1 MILKDYLFDRMFK
14 KVASWFR
21 SGSRKASGKKGGL
34 ESLSPEELCEIDPET
49 MDKEEIRLQLARLY
63 KRHNHAA
70 GSLNSELR
78 AEADIMLDAVVHCRE
93 EYVD

>member
-1 MILKDYLFDRMFK
+1 MFK
-14 KVASWFR
+14 KVASWF
-21 SGSRKASGKKGGL
+21 SKGSRKSSGKSGGL

-49 MDKEEIRLQLARLY
+49 MDTEEIRLQLARLY

-78 AEADIMLDAVVHCRE
+78 AEADLMLDAVVHCRE
-93 EYVD
+93 KYIN